1 MKRGYPS
8 YKNITLESVY
18 NTLSF
23 GNKKLVDDFLN
34 YCKITA
40 GESSIKKIY
49 GAIVQIADVF
59 EKPLDKLDLEDLRKF
74 LALLNSSNRSIE
86 TQNDIKKILKRFLRW
101 KYKDWSL
108 RFDGFRDVRTKD
120 GMNHEKLNSST
131 ILTGDE
137 LEMII
142 NNVESLKLKALILLM
157 FESAGRPEEILKL
170 MWRDINFDKAEVK
183 LHSAKTGKTRV
194 NPINKS
200 LAQLRRYKEECFYP
214 FARSDDFV
222 FPNPRNKE
230 NHMTVQAINDSF
242 SKIEK
247 RLGLKKRFFPYIL
260 RHTKLTELIQKLSP
274 KIYEKFSGHSIQVGI
289 KRYAHIS
296 NDDVRREL
304 SEKIYNIEKLSPI
317 EKNELKREIEQ
328 LKEVYQIQG
337 KELSQIKALLR
348 IVLQD
353 SEGIA
358 NVVENR
364 IRLQKVRAH

>member
-1 MKRGYPS
+1 MKKEYPS

-49 GAIVQIADVF
+49 GVIVQSVDVF

-108 RFDGFRDVRTKD
+108 RFEEFRDIRTKD

-131 ILTGDE
+131 ILTSDE
-137 LEMII
+137 LQMII
-142 NNVESLKLKALILLM
+142 NNVESLKFKSLILLM
-157 FESAGRPEEILKL
+157 FESAGRPEEVLKL
-170 MWRDINFDKAEVK
+170 KWKDINFEKAEVK
-183 LHSAKTGKTRV
+183 LYSAKTGKTRV

-200 LAQLRRYKEECFYP
+200 LAQLKRYKEECFYP
-214 FARSDDFV
+214 FAGSDDFV

-230 NHMTVQAINDSF
+230 KHITVQAINDYF
-242 SKIEK
+242 SKLEK
-247 RLGLKKRFFPYIL
+247 RLKLTKRFFPYII
-260 RHTKLTELIQKLSP
+260 RHTRLTELHTKLSP
-274 KIYEKFSGHSIQVGI
+274 KIYEKFAGHSIQVGV

-304 SEKIYNIEKLSPI
+304 TEKIYNIKELSPT
-317 EKNELKREIEQ
+317 EKNELKREIEM
-328 LKEVYQIQG
+328 LKNDQEKMKNIIKLILQEGRGTIGEVKQR
-337 KELSQIKALLR
+337 LR
-348 IVLQD
+348 FT
-353 SEGIA
+353 
-358 NVVENR
+358 
-364 IRLQKVRAH
+364 